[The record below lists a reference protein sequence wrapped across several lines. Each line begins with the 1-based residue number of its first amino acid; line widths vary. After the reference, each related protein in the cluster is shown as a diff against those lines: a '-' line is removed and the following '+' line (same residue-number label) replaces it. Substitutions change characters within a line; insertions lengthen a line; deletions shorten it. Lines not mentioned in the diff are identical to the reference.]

1 MRSIAGQEREIAG
14 YPIVERGFFHLTPE
28 GWIRQDRQ
36 PFPEGRME
44 TWAYELECLADDA
57 KEQVCLTRTWTC
69 PAISEQGRAAFKVLH
84 GQPIQPQPM
93 RNVTFQCEV

>member
-36 PFPEGRME
+36 PFPTNRIE
-44 TWAYELECLADDA
+44 TWAYEMNCPADDA
-57 KEQVCLTRTWTC
+57 KEQVCLTRTWAS
-69 PAISEQGRAAFKVLH
+69 PSMSEQGRAAFHDLH
-84 GQPIQPQPM
+84 GEPIRPQPM
-93 RNVTFQCEV
+93 RNIKLQCEV